1 MGSLNKHLTNMI
13 KLTDIVAPHQGCQQ
27 FPALCA
33 YAIHVFLFTEFVAVE
48 KYHIFCTLLFR
59 IQEYTLNPFFQNSLK
74 LPLKIELLVIVSLYL
89 TLSLK

>member
-27 FPALCA
+27 FPALSA

-59 IQEYTLNPFFQNSLK
+59 IQEYTLNPFFSEFT
-74 LPLKIELLVIVSLYL
+74 KIA
-89 TLSLK
+89 TKD